1 MQASKGGRV
10 QKFSNFLQ
18 PSIIYTREDT
28 NAEWQPLLCARL
40 STSFQLRLGVV
51 METALFQGVSAESLL
66 MQMLCQDKIKRL
78 LKLSFVC

>member
-1 MQASKGGRV
+1 MYETDLNPS
-10 QKFSNFLQ
+10 Q
-18 PSIIYTREDT
+18 PIRTMSLTIWEDTREDT

-51 METALFQGVSAESLL
+51 METDLFQGVSAASLL

-78 LKLSFVC
+78 LNSSFVC